1 MSFLGQ
7 YEHNLDAKDRLT
19 VPSKFRA
26 ALADGVILAKGL
38 EPSVWVFSPGGYE
51 KFKDQFVGTTNP
63 LGRKGRMIR
72 HHFASLAFDDTLDSA
87 GRVKVPKKLQEH
99 AALAEGACVVVGS
112 EDWFEIWNPERW
124 SAYEQEMDSEINEVA
139 EGLSELEGA

>member
-19 VPSKFRA
+19 VPSKFRT

-38 EPSVWVFSPGGYE
+38 DPSVWVFSPGGYQS
-51 KFKDQFVGTTNP
+51 FKANFVGKTNP

-72 HHFASLAFDDTLDSA
+72 HHFAALAFDEELDSA
-87 GRVKVPKKLQEH
+87 GRIRLPKKLQQH
-99 AALAEGACVVVGS
+99 AALAEGPCLVVGA
-112 EDWFEIWNPERW
+112 EDWFQIWSPDRW
-124 SAYEQEMDSEINEVA
+124 QAYEAEMDSEISEVA
-139 EGLSELEGA
+139 ENLSEVE